1 MAARLLLLSALVISP
16 AQSILQTATI
26 DVLLPGVPTP
36 LTLLASQASFGPS
49 LVSYTDG
56 HHLSTSSSSS
66 RPAGVGLIPSTP
78 PSDDPFLCND
88 WITNKNTNN
97 NNNNNDG
104 EKSYNNAALLVPRGQ
119 CSFQRKALSA
129 QRLGASAII
138 IYGSLSSRY
147 ALNVTNTTNDDGTSN
162 NDAYTRNDY
171 TMEDVIWPTDKQ
183 DYDCSNGQ
191 AFIPSNV
198 FEKMNFLT
206 SPGGYV
212 DSNDEYL
219 IGNSENNVCVKYAA
233 ANDDTSSSSSSFVS
247 SCESQRCLV
256 TGNNVTTDGGSDGEG
271 IKYEA
276 CCAWDFAIW
285 LYQDTTL
292 SKEEQAEVT
301 IPAVYITMQQAT
313 EFLDLMNGVNNNE
326 NGNGDPIV
334 LSMYARDRPYVNSSA
349 IIIWALGVFVA
360 WLASYHSSGDYRSY
374 AKAIQMKSQ
383 WMARA
388 GGVGGAV
395 AVASSSTRR
404 QGGGGGGDEYVDE
417 RPPSSPGRG
426 DGTPRSRSQSRER
439 NAATASAASP
449 PSENGERTIYRGGE
463 DDAAAVIS
471 NRSVQPR
478 HQEEESLELD
488 ASHALGFIVMAS
500 TSLLVLFYFKIFNVV
515 KIFYA
520 FGCSGAFAQVVLYP
534 LLTRIFR
541 KLRWKAPMRPMECLS
556 EENATRAA
564 LNGGC
569 KGKILMCLYSFFG
582 PMTHLDVM
590 ANTIAYA
597 VGGTWL
603 YMAFTVL
610 HPESHL
616 FYWIVQ
622 DIFGACMCI
631 TFLGTIKI
639 NAIRVAAILLTVA
652 FFYDIFFVFVTP
664 LLTKHGESIMVNV
677 ATSGGPPKADPS
689 WCEKYPS
696 SEECKGGEPLPM
708 LFAIPRIGDYQGG
721 SSMLGLGDIVLPG
734 LLLSFA
740 SRFDEAKRLM
750 GLVSGGSGRV
760 RNGGAGVSTNKSSC
774 NICCG
779 CGQGRY
785 FGPVVVAYAIGLAM
799 ANAAVYLM
807 QMGQPA
813 LLYLVPCCLGTFVV
827 IARRNGELNDI
838 WENPRAIRAADA
850 LLFGGTIEAEDE
862 DDVRTS
868 SLLMN
873 EGAEMT

>member
-1 MAARLLLLSALVISP
+1 LSS
-16 AQSILQTATI
+16 
-26 DVLLPGVPTP
+26 
-36 LTLLASQASFGPS
+36 
-49 LVSYTDG
+49 
-56 HHLSTSSSSS
+56 STSTSSS
-66 RPAGVGLIPSTP
+66 RPAGVGLIPTLSP
-78 PSDDPFLCND
+78 DDDPYLCNESFGWTTYSNSD
-88 WITNKNTNN
+88 NSDSDST
-97 NNNNNDG
+97 
-104 EKSYNNAALLVPRGQ
+104 YNNAAILVPRGQ
-119 CSFQRKALSA
+119 CSFERKALSA

-147 ALNVTNTTNDDGTSN
+147 SLNVTNSTNDDEDNGSSN

-171 TMEDVIWPTDKQ
+171 TLEDVIWPMDKQ
-183 DYDCSNGQ
+183 DYDCTNGQ
-191 AFIPSNV
+191 ALIPENV
-198 FEKMNFLT
+198 VQNQLDFVSSL
-206 SPGGYV
+206 PGGYNV
-212 DSNDEYL
+212 NNDDYL
-219 IGNSENNVCVKYAA
+219 IGKSENNLCVKYAA
-233 ANDDTSSSSSSFVS
+233 DGGGSGSSSFIS

-256 TGNNVTTDGGSDGEG
+256 TGKNVTDDEGSDNGDTV
-271 IKYEA
+271 KYEA

-292 SKEEQAEVT
+292 SVEEQKEVT
-301 IPAVYITMQQAT
+301 IPAVYLTMQQAT
-313 EFLDLMNGVNNNE
+313 ELLDLMNGVSWNNANDNGDNNN

-334 LSMYARDRPYVNSSA
+334 MSMYARDRPSVNSSA
-349 IIIWALGVFVA
+349 YIIWALGVFVA
-360 WLASYHSSGDYRSY
+360 WLASYFSSSDYRSY
-374 AKAIQMKSQ
+374 ANAILKKRHLV
-383 WMARA
+383 ARA
-388 GGVGGAV
+388 GGMAAVV
-395 AVASSSTRR
+395 AVASSTVRR
-404 QGGGGGGDEYVDE
+404 QESESNENVME
-417 RPPSSPGRG
+417 RQPPSTPERR

-439 NAATASAASP
+439 IETNATAASSSSP
-449 PSENGERTIYRGGE
+449 PSENGERTIYRGG
-463 DDAAAVIS
+463 DDDSAAAIIS
-471 NRSVQPR
+471 NRNSVQPLHIH

-488 ASHALGFIVMAS
+488 ASHAVGFIAMAS

-515 KIFYA
+515 KVFYA

-534 LLTRIFR
+534 LLTRLCR
-541 KLRWKAPMRPMECLS
+541 KLRWKSPMRPMECLS

-564 LNGGC
+564 RNGGC
-569 KGKILMCLYSFFG
+569 KGKILMCLYSCFG
-582 PMTHLDVM
+582 PITSLDIV

-603 YMAFTVL
+603 YIAFTVI
-610 HPESHL
+610 HPESRL
-616 FYWIVQ
+616 FYWITQ
-622 DIFGACMCI
+622 DVFGACMCI

-696 SEECKGGEPLPM
+696 SADCKGGDPLPM

-760 RNGGAGVSTNKSSC
+760 RNGGGAPNKSSW
-774 NICCG
+774 NFCCG
-779 CGQGRY
+779 CGQGGY
-785 FGPVVVAYAIGLAM
+785 FGPVVVAYAVGLAM

-813 LLYLVPCCLGTFVV
+813 LLYLVPCCLGTFVFM
-827 IARRNGELNDI
+827 ARRNGELNDI
-838 WENPRAIRAADA
+838 WDNPRAIRAADA
-850 LLFGGTIEAEDE
+850 LLCGGRIEAEDE
-862 DDVRTS
+862 DDVRAS

-873 EGAEMT
+873 EGAELT

>member
-1 MAARLLLLSALVISP
+1 
-16 AQSILQTATI
+16 
-26 DVLLPGVPTP
+26 
-36 LTLLASQASFGPS
+36 
-49 LVSYTDG
+49 
-56 HHLSTSSSSS
+56 
-66 RPAGVGLIPSTP
+66 
-78 PSDDPFLCND
+78 
-88 WITNKNTNN
+88 
-97 NNNNNDG
+97 
-104 EKSYNNAALLVPRGQ
+104 
-119 CSFQRKALSA
+119 
-129 QRLGASAII
+129 
-138 IYGSLSSRY
+138 
-147 ALNVTNTTNDDGTSN
+147 VTNTTNDDGSSN

-171 TMEDVIWPTDKQ
+171 TIDDVIWPIDKQ
-183 DYDCSNGQ
+183 DYDCNNGQ
-191 AFIPSNV
+191 AFIPENV
-198 FEKMNFLT
+198 MKNQLDFVS
-206 SPGGYV
+206 SPGGYNV
-212 DSNDEYL
+212 NNDEYL
-219 IGNSENNVCVKYAA
+219 IGNSENNLCVKYAA
-233 ANDDTSSSSSSFVS
+233 AADGGSSSFIS

-256 TGNNVTTDGGSDGEG
+256 TGKNVTDEGSDGDNNL
-271 IKYEA
+271 KYEA

-285 LYQDTTL
+285 LYADTTL
-292 SKEEQAEVT
+292 SVEEQKEVT
-301 IPAVYITMQQAT
+301 IPAVYLTMQQAT
-313 EFLDLMNGVNNNE
+313 ELLDLINGVSWNNGDNN

-334 LSMYARDRPYVNSSA
+334 MSMYARDRPSVNSSA
-349 IIIWALGVFVA
+349 YVIWALGVFVA
-360 WLASYHSSGDYRSY
+360 WMASYYSSSDYRSY
-374 AKAIQMKSQ
+374 ANAILKKRQLV
-383 WMARA
+383 ARA
-388 GGVGGAV
+388 GRGAAV
-395 AVASSSTRR
+395 AVASTRG
-404 QGGGGGGDEYVDE
+404 QESEEHVME
-417 RPPSSPGRG
+417 RPPSTPERR

-439 NAATASAASP
+439 IESNATAASP
-449 PSENGERTIYRGGE
+449 PSEDGERTIYRGG
-463 DDAAAVIS
+463 DDAAAAVIT
-471 NRSVQPR
+471 NRSSVQPLHI

-488 ASHALGFIVMAS
+488 ASHAIGFIVMAS

-515 KIFYA
+515 KVFYA
-520 FGCSGAFAQVVLYP
+520 FGCSGAFAQVVIYP
-534 LLTRIFR
+534 LLIRIFR
-541 KLRWKAPMRPMECLS
+541 NLRWKSPMRPMECLS
-556 EENATRAA
+556 EENATRAS

-569 KGKILMCLYSFFG
+569 KGKILMCLYSCFG
-582 PMTHLDVM
+582 PITSLDIM

-603 YMAFTVL
+603 YIAFTVI

-622 DIFGACMCI
+622 DVFGACMCI

-696 SEECKGGEPLPM
+696 SGDCKGGEPLPM

-760 RNGGAGVSTNKSSC
+760 RNGGGGVSPNKSSW
-774 NICCG
+774 NFCCG
-779 CGQGRY
+779 CGQGGY
-785 FGPVVVAYAIGLAM
+785 FGPVVVAYAVGLAM

-813 LLYLVPCCLGTFVV
+813 LLYLVPCCLGTFVFM
-827 IARRNGELNDI
+827 ARRNGELNDI
-838 WENPRAIRAADA
+838 WDNPRVIRAADA
-850 LLFGGTIEAEDE
+850 LLFGGRIEEDE